1 MGLVCAS
8 AFLALVAASAIP
20 GRADEAVNAVDAL
33 QKKLD
38 AGEIQLPYAG
48 DGHGYLPAVLK
59 AFQVP
64 GDSQLLVFSGSSM
77 QFDHINQK
85 TPRAIY
91 YRDNVSVGSVLD
103 GRFIEVIA
111 ADKKDGVA
119 FYTLETQKADKP
131 HFVRRAAECLGCH
144 GFASRW
150 APGMMVASYSTGPGG
165 KVLNLDPSRL
175 FPLTDDRT
183 PFEARYGGWY
193 VTGDTGKMQH
203 RGNVTFDESKPWEV
217 PPGGLNVASLAD
229 RIDLSRYLEPGSDIV
244 SLLTLEHQAGF
255 VNLVARINAQYR
267 GLDNSDVTPA
277 LRATAKDIDDSI
289 AEMIS
294 YMTFKE
300 EVPLPS
306 PVKGS
311 GTFAQTFPAAG
322 PSDPQGRSLR
332 QFDLQT
338 HLFRYPLS
346 YMIYS
351 QSFDDLNPLAR
362 ERVLRGVYDAL
373 RAKGPAGAAAINIVA
388 ATRPGLA
395 AYWKPVTE
403 ADARSR
409 KTVR

>member
-1 MGLVCAS
+1 
-8 AFLALVAASAIP
+8 
-20 GRADEAVNAVDAL
+20 
-33 QKKLD
+33 
-38 AGEIQLPYAG
+38 
-48 DGHGYLPAVLK
+48 
-59 AFQVP
+59 
-64 GDSQLLVFSGSSM
+64 
-77 QFDHINQK
+77 
-85 TPRAIY
+85 
-91 YRDNVSVGSVLD
+91 
-103 GRFIEVIA
+103 
-111 ADKKDGVA
+111 
-119 FYTLETQKADKP
+119 
-131 HFVRRAAECLGCH
+131 
-144 GFASRW
+144 
-150 APGMMVASYSTGPGG
+150 
-165 KVLNLDPSRL
+165 
-175 FPLTDDRT
+175 
-183 PFEARYGGWY
+183 
-193 VTGDTGKMQH
+193 
-203 RGNVTFDESKPWEV
+203 
-217 PPGGLNVASLAD
+217 
-229 RIDLSRYLEPGSDIV
+229 
-244 SLLTLEHQAGF
+244 LEHQAGF